1 MPPRCPNFVPA
12 LFQAG
17 PARVN
22 IKATEVW
29 YHVHPVRS
37 PQDVLSYATALH
49 DSHNYCSIE
58 RTAFLLT
65 LSKCANLVKESRERN
80 QLFPAPPPETA

>member
-29 YHVHPVRS
+29 YHVHPVHS
-37 PQDVLSYATALH
+37 PQDVLSYATAMH
-49 DSHNYCSIE
+49 DSHIIVP
-58 RTAFLLT
+58 
-65 LSKCANLVKESRERN
+65 SKEQPFSSPSPNVLI
-80 QLFPAPPPETA
+80 